1 MNYGLYLSA
10 AGTLSSMFRQDV
22 IANNL
27 ANLNTVGFK
36 PDMVYNRQRLPE
48 RLESAAPVHP
58 NGSAA
63 ASSLIPPT

>member
-10 AGTLSSMFRQDV
+10 AGTLSNMFRQDV

-36 PDMVYNRQRLPE
+36 PDMVYNRQRLH
-48 RLESAAPVHP
+48 SALGYRSPAEFEATTETEPV
-58 NGSAA
+58 AA
-63 ASSLIPPT
+63 